1 MLELTVLAFLF
12 FRTTKERNMTN
23 QPLWLRKTGHVL
35 NQNST
40 TILSGIAIA
49 GVVTTAVLTA
59 KAMLKAQS
67 VLDNAHFEK
76 NHIDVKEELVS
87 LPVETLTIKEKFLV
101 SWKYFVPPAFTGAA
115 TIACIVGANQIGL
128 RRNAALAGAY
138 AIAESAFREYKD
150 EVVKQLGVT
159 KERGV
164 TDEVAKNQVN
174 EHPLADQ
181 QVIFTGGGD
190 VLCFDRFTGRYFHS
204 DHERIRRCENDFN
217 ANILRGDMFGSLN
230 DFYALLGLADT
241 TVGDELGFN
250 CENLLQLVFTSV
262 LREEDGQPCLAIG
275 FASLPRADYG
285 SF

>member
-1 MLELTVLAFLF
+1 
-12 FRTTKERNMTN
+12 MTN

-40 TILSGIAIA
+40 TILSGVAIA

-59 KAMLKAQS
+59 KAAFKALK
-67 VLDNAHFEK
+67 
-76 NHIDVKEELVS
+76 ID
-87 LPVETLTIKEKFLV
+87 LTRRMTSRPIFKEKV
-101 SWKYFVPPAFTGAA
+101 KRPWKYFIPPAFTGAA

-138 AIAESAFREYKD
+138 AIAETAFREYKD

-174 EHPLADQ
+174 EHPIADT
-181 QVIFTGGGD
+181 QVVFTGGGD
-190 VLCFDRFTGRYFHS
+190 VLCFDRYTARYFHS
-204 DHERIRRCENDFN
+204 DHERIRRCENEFN
-217 ANILRGDMFGSLN
+217 KNILGGDMFGSLN
-230 DFYALLGLADT
+230 DFYALLGLGDC
-241 TVGDELGFN
+241 TVGDQVGFGVD
-250 CENLLQLVFTSV
+250 NLVDLVFTSV
-262 LREEDGQPCLAIG
+262 LREEDAQPCLAIG
-275 FASLPRADYG
+275 FASLPRANYG

>member
-1 MLELTVLAFLF
+1 
-12 FRTTKERNMTN
+12 MTN

-40 TILSGIAIA
+40 TILSGVAIA
-49 GVVTTAVLTA
+49 GVVATAVLTA
-59 KAMLKAQS
+59 KAALKAQKR
-67 VLDNAHFEK
+67 LDEQ
-76 NHIDVKEELVS
+76 ELQGAT
-87 LPVETLTIKEKFLV
+87 PKEKISLT
-101 SWKYFVPPAFTGAA
+101 WKYFIPPAFTGAA
-115 TIACIVGANQIGL
+115 TIACVVGANQIGL

-138 AIAESAFREYKD
+138 AIAETAFREYKE
-150 EVVKQLGVT
+150 EVVKQLGAA

-174 EHPLADQ
+174 EHPIADQ

-217 ANILRGDMFGSLN
+217 ANILRGDMYGSLN